1 MIMVNIMTLFVSNL
15 LILSVPD
22 DHGQHHDLLT
32 MIIRYTQD
40 QNIGNKQSHDVDHD
54 HQVHSSDQKI
64 GNKQSHDVD
73 HDHQVHSRSKDW
85 KQTKS
90 SVPDDHGQHHDFV
103 CFQSFDLEST

>member
-1 MIMVNIMTLFVSNL
+1 MTLFVSNI

-22 DHGQHHDLLT
+22 DHGQHHDFVCFQYFDHLSVPDDHG
-32 MIIRYTQD
+32 QH
-40 QNIGNKQSHDVDHD
+40 HD
-54 HQVHSSDQKI
+54 I

-90 SVPDDHGQHHDFV
+90 
-103 CFQSFDLEST
+103 

>member
-1 MIMVNIMTLFVSNL
+1 MIMVDIMTLFVSNI

-22 DHGQHHDLLT
+22 DHGRH
-32 MIIRYTQD
+32 R
-40 QNIGNKQSHDVDHD
+40 HDVDHD

-90 SVPDDHGQHHDFV
+90 
-103 CFQSFDLEST
+103 